1 MAWYG
6 DDDKGGMPHATSRY
20 QVGSLRQV
28 LKTNFLI
35 GIATGSQSALLGG
48 ASLWAGMRLRLLG
61 GTPLA
66 QLDVRRAV

>member
-1 MAWYG
+1 M
-6 DDDKGGMPHATSRY
+6 
-20 QVGSLRQV
+20 